1 MQRGAAIPYSW
12 SHSSMS
18 FLWNITFFLKSGHRN
33 WMEETRCSL
42 KSVFQYEGKKP
53 YTIDLLFN
61 KLKFKIQAVIYIK
74 MRKGMWWN
82 TNLLQ
87 LFDLVHSQ

>member
-1 MQRGAAIPYSW
+1 MR
-12 SHSSMS
+12 
-18 FLWNITFFLKSGHRN
+18 
-33 WMEETRCSL
+33 E
-42 KSVFQYEGKKP
+42 KKP

-61 KLKFKIQAVIYIK
+61 KLNFKIQAVIYIK

-82 TNLLQ
+82 TNLLK